1 MLMYELADALESIG
15 EVARALAICIELQ
28 ANAPEFRDVAARVDR
43 LNKVQ
48 TRG

>member
-1 MLMYELADALESIG
+1 MLMYELADALESVG

-28 ANAPEFRDVAARVDR
+28 SHAPEFRDVGARVDR
-43 LNKVQ
+43 LAKVQ